1 MTNKLLYVVLF
12 LLLFSC
18 VNKESV
24 KYTKLAG
31 FTQGTNYHI
40 TYQDKRYRNFDKDIK
55 KIFSD
60 IDAALSVFNP
70 NSIVSRFNKQDNP
83 VEVDEH
89 FRFMFEEAKR
99 LNKKSNGAFDVTV
112 GPLVQ
117 AWGFG
122 TDKQPEKIDSLLIDS
137 LLKISGMHHINIADN
152 KVIKKKKGVQLNFNA
167 IAKGYTVDVIADF
180 FDKKKINNYLIEI
193 GGEVRVKG
201 KNPKK
206 MLWRIGVD
214 KPEDGNKIPGSALSA
229 IIRLNNKALATSGNY
244 RNYYVK
250 DGIKFAHTINPET
263 GYPVQHQLLSTTIVT
278 DKCAVADAFAT
289 ACMVKGLDE
298 SIEMV
303 ENDRQIEG
311 FFIFNDKNGKF
322 RIYVT
327 NGLKKNITH
336 EN

>member
-250 DGIKFAHTINPET
+250 DGIKFAHTIDPET

-289 ACMVKGLDE
+289 ACMVKGFDE

-327 NGLKKNITH
+327 NGLKENITH

>member
-250 DGIKFAHTINPET
+250 DGIKFAHTIDPET

-289 ACMVKGLDE
+289 ACMVKGFDE

>member
-24 KYTKLAG
+24 KYSKLAG

-55 KIFSD
+55 KIFSE

-99 LNKKSNGAFDVTV
+99 LNKKSNGAFDITV

-117 AWGFG
+117 TWGFG
-122 TDKQPEKIDSLLIDS
+122 TNKQSEKIDSLLIDS
-137 LLKISGMHHINIADN
+137 LLKKTGMHHINIADN

-250 DGIKFAHTINPET
+250 DGIKFAHTIDPET

-289 ACMVKGLDE
+289 ACMVKGLDK

-327 NGLKKNITH
+327 NGLKENITH

>member
-55 KIFSD
+55 KIFSE

-137 LLKISGMHHINIADN
+137 LLKKTGMHHINIADN

-250 DGIKFAHTINPET
+250 DGIKFAHTIDPET

-289 ACMVKGLDE
+289 ACMVKGLDK

-327 NGLKKNITH
+327 NGLKENITH